1 MNALSAAHSRRARS
15 EILDTFIRV
24 ESLIVGYRTAGCAAV
39 RVHTLRRVAAP
50 RAVPRV
56 PVGGQAALA
65 ARANDTIIA
74 MRRSSCAG
82 SEQLPL
88 NGWLCAV

>member
-15 EILDTFIRV
+15 VILDTFIRM
-24 ESLIVGYRTAGCAAV
+24 ESLVVGYRTAGCASV
-39 RVHTLRRVAAP
+39 RVHMSRHVAAP
-50 RAVPRV
+50 RAVERV

-82 SEQLPL
+82 SEQLPFIER
-88 NGWLCAV
+88 LCAV